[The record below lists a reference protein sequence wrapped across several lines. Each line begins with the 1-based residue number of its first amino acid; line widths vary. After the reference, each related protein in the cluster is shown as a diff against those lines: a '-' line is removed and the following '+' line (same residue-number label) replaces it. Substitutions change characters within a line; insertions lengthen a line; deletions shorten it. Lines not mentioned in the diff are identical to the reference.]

1 MEKKNQH
8 PPPTSTVCTGQTA
21 GKTKN
26 GIVTLANYIIKLS
39 L

>member
-1 MEKKNQH
+1 MEKKKQH

-21 GKTKN
+21 GKTKH
-26 GIVTLANYIIKLS
+26 GIDLANYIIKLC